1 MSRIDIIAE
10 LRAQADNAPGR
21 FYIYELHGRAA
32 DEIERLRKWNAE
44 MMEKAASGGTL
55 DGYREM
61 GAALAAK
68 NAEIAALKA
77 GRDAWRDAAQ
87 SATPGGS
94 EFTEPHEVRAHIARR
109 RSDLVEAKKA
119 RVRAERERDALREAL
134 REASVGVREIAAE
147 RQRQIEAEGWTP
159 EHDDAHLDHSLAR
172 AAACYA
178 LGSKLNWPAS
188 WDDRWWK
195 PSENRRRNLV
205 KAGALIAAEIDRL
218 DRAALRGGDDG

>member
-1 MSRIDIIAE
+1 MKGIWKIDGQYYEADSI
-10 LRAQADNAPGR
+10 RA
-21 FYIYELHGRAA
+21 
-32 DEIERLRKWNAE
+32 
-44 MMEKAASGGTL
+44 M
-55 DGYREM
+55 
-61 GAALAAK
+61 

-77 GRDAWRDAAQ
+77 
-87 SATPGGS
+87 
-94 EFTEPHEVRAHIARR
+94 
-109 RSDLVEAKKA
+109 
-119 RVRAERERDALREAL
+119 ERDAL

-159 EHDDAHLDHSLAR
+159 EHDDAHRDHSLAG

-218 DRAALRGGDDG
+218 DRAALRGGDDA